1 VNWLVSKL
9 YDRFMSSTEAA
20 SLGGWRAALLADVS
34 GAVLEIG
41 AGTGANLGHY
51 PEGLERLTLVE
62 PDPNMRRILA
72 ARVGEHVTLSAA
84 SADALDLADA
94 SVDVA
99 ISTLVLCS
107 VPDPALA
114 LAELRRVLKPGG
126 RLLFLEHV
134 AHKEPEPLAWQ
145 RRIEPVWVHL
155 ADGCRLTRDT
165 EALIQEA
172 GFAID
177 AITRGSMYPAPKFV
191 RPTIRGVAIK
201 RG

>member
-1 VNWLVSKL
+1 MNWLVSKL

-20 SLGGWRAALLADVS
+20 SLGGWRAELLAEVS

-41 AGTGANLGHY
+41 AGTGANLRHY
-51 PEGLERLTLVE
+51 PAGLEQLTLVE
-62 PDPNMRRILA
+62 PDPNMRGILA
-72 ARVGEHVTLSAA
+72 GRVGEHVTLSEA
-84 SADALDLADA
+84 SADALTIADETL
-94 SVDVA
+94 DVVV
-99 ISTLVLCS
+99 STLVLCS
-107 VPDPALA
+107 VPDPART

-165 EALIQEA
+165 EGLIREA
-172 GFAID
+172 GFDID
-177 AITRGSMYPAPKFV
+177 AITRGPMYPAPKFV

-201 RG
+201 PG